1 MKEFGRMLKRSG
13 YSQKFRY
20 MKSFPTQCKDI
31 RICDKE
37 NGTEDNQLTGPETM
51 TKKEDESEKRRKE
64 NVGIDENHEAQV

>member
-1 MKEFGRMLKRSG
+1 
-13 YSQKFRY
+13 

-31 RICDKE
+31 RTCNKE

-64 NVGIDENHEAQV
+64 NVGIEENQEAQV